1 MWLGP
6 PGLPFD
12 TFDPE
17 AQAMIV
23 QKWYEGK
30 QHGPGSSRQQQ
41 IQDHSRS
48 VPDRHNHHQVVFP
61 GVVFTFRA
69 DLRKRGLAGG
79 LPTG

>member
-41 IQDHSRS
+41 IQDHSHS

-61 GVVFTFRA
+61 GGRNRVRTCGFSLVRRV
-69 DLRKRGLAGG
+69 LYR
-79 LPTG
+79 